1 VAAVL
6 ASLDAESRAE
16 YSEWARQTATLM
28 RSRSPTMMSV
38 ALQQLRRG
46 ETMELADCFRM
57 EAGMIE
63 RCFEQGDV
71 IEGIRALIIDKDN
84 APRWNPSR
92 LDDVTDA
99 SVQAFFRDRWQ
110 GKVHPLGNLESTT
123 IA

>member
-1 VAAVL
+1 
-6 ASLDAESRAE
+6 
-16 YSEWARQTATLM
+16 
-28 RSRSPTMMSV
+28 MMSV